1 MTIKRVEDVKKYIKS
16 KYSKLSD
23 KKFDV
28 VKIGVRIYVYAVDRE
43 SNLQRAIIFRGNLP
57 AINEVPILMKVFE
70 KGVEDAMKK
79 WGYV

>member
-16 KYSKLSD
+16 KYNKLSD

-79 WGYV
+79 WGYA